1 MTWVCADEAAVML
14 GATVSTVYVIARR
27 DHWRRLRLGRTV
39 AYALDD
45 VTDTLDA
52 RVART
57 SHDRCKVST

>member
-1 MTWVCADEAAVML
+1 ML